1 MSNKIQAIRGMN
13 DLLPDQSP
21 AWQYVERQLRSLV
34 DRYDYR
40 EIRTPIVEQ
49 TALFARSIGEATD
62 VVEKEMYTFDD
73 RGGDSITLRPEGT
86 APVCRAYLEHGM
98 QNLPQPVRMYY
109 FCPVFRYERPQAGRF
124 RQHHQFGMEVLGDAD
139 PSVDAEVI
147 EVAWDLMTSLGL
159 TDINLLVNS
168 VGDPQCRPA
177 YVAKLREYYS
187 DRKDKLCND
196 CKDRLNRNPLRLL
209 DCKVET
215 DYALGNDAPRSA
227 DNLCGECNE
236 HWNKLLKYLDA
247 MQLPYQIDHRMVR
260 GLDYYTRTVFEIQPP
275 EEGSQNTIVG
285 GGRYDGLIEQLGG
298 KSTPGVGF
306 GSGFERIIMNLIR
319 QEIEVPD
326 ITPRPTVIVHRGVNA
341 LGLAVKLAQELRDSG
356 ITTVLAPAQRSLRAQ
371 MRYASSMNARF
382 ALILGDDELANGTAS
397 VRDMDA
403 TKVCW
408 TPAVQRAP
416 KCHRTPRA
424 LPH

>member
-1 MSNKIQAIRGMN
+1 MTLFQAPRGTADHLPEDQKYWRYIESKAMGVAARFGFGRIDTPAFEDSNLFIR
-13 DLLPDQSP
+13 S
-21 AWQYVERQLRSLV
+21 V
-34 DRYDYR
+34 
-40 EIRTPIVEQ
+40 
-49 TALFARSIGEATD
+49 GEGTD
-62 VVEKEMYTFDD
+62 IVEKEMYTFDD

-124 RQHHQFGMEVLGDAD
+124 RQHHQFGVEVLGDAD

-187 DRKDKLCND
+187 ERKDKLCND

-236 HWNKLLKYLDA
+236 HWNKLLKYLNA

-260 GLDYYTRTVFEIQPP
+260 GLDYYTRTVFEVQPVD
-275 EEGSQNTIVG
+275 GGGQSTICG
-285 GGRYDGLIEQLGG
+285 GGRYDGLITELGG
-298 KSTPGVGF
+298 RDTPGIGFATGLERLTLNLKRSEVPVPKEPSPRYLVANVGDDARIAALELSVRLRRAGLGVIL
-306 GSGFERIIMNLIR
+306 GSGSRGLRGQMR
-319 QEIEVPD
+319 QA
-326 ITPRPTVIVHRGVNA
+326 NA
-341 LGLAVKLAQELRDSG
+341 LE
-356 ITTVLAPAQRSLRAQ
+356 IP
-371 MRYASSMNARF
+371 F
-382 ALILGDDELANGTAS
+382 ALILGDDEIEKGEVMVRNMVTSDQELRPLAEFIEEAIRSLGRGA
-397 VRDMDA
+397 
-403 TKVCW
+403 
-408 TPAVQRAP
+408 
-416 KCHRTPRA
+416 
-424 LPH
+424 